1 MHKYL
6 PVISSD
12 AGNLVKAFKKKIVE
26 RGFLRTVYY
35 SFGWLLN
42 NIWARLLMAILS
54 PDSWPLSV
62 DKYLLR
68 SEGDFR
74 RTYFYPGCFR
84 NKINTFAVFGYLM
97 NKTKDLAGDIG
108 EFGVYKG
115 GSLVRWAKNIKL
127 MSLNKKVY
135 GFDSFEGYP
144 GTAAVDLVGEK
155 QNIGGELADTSEKS
169 VRRYCRRLG
178 VNDSV
183 ILVKGFYPGA
193 LRVMSICVLARC

>member
-1 MHKYL
+1 
-6 PVISSD
+6 
-12 AGNLVKAFKKKIVE
+12 
-26 RGFLRTVYY
+26 
-35 SFGWLLN
+35 
-42 NIWARLLMAILS
+42 
-54 PDSWPLSV
+54 
-62 DKYLLR
+62 
-68 SEGDFR
+68 
-74 RTYFYPGCFR
+74 
-84 NKINTFAVFGYLM
+84 
-97 NKTKDLAGDIG
+97 
-108 EFGVYKG
+108 
-115 GSLVRWAKNIKL
+115 

>member
-62 DKYLLR
+62 DKYLK
-68 SEGDFR
+68 E
-74 RTYFYPGCFR
+74 
-84 NKINTFAVFGYLM
+84 
-97 NKTKDLAGDIG
+97 
-108 EFGVYKG
+108 
-115 GSLVRWAKNIKL
+115 
-127 MSLNKKVY
+127 
-135 GFDSFEGYP
+135 
-144 GTAAVDLVGEK
+144 
-155 QNIGGELADTSEKS
+155 
-169 VRRYCRRLG
+169 
-178 VNDSV
+178 
-183 ILVKGFYPGA
+183 
-193 LRVMSICVLARC
+193 